1 MQPSATELLAIGA
14 HFTPLL
20 FLPCA
25 HTHAQLL
32 WPSSKGVGSSCI
44 LELYFLFPSWLCAFA
59 AYAVPRQLRALAHE
73 LLTAVLDTFPLVGSV
88 SSNLAFFDQLHRAFR
103 EDKWRS
109 FGKGVARAIASM
121 HTLADKVYGPGTCV
135 QHAHRL
141 PIGEDAPSECALSWT
156 SPSRCNSAQAIAPK
170 TLHYVVGL
178 LERSCR
184 L

>member
-1 MQPSATELLAIGA
+1 
-14 HFTPLL
+14 
-20 FLPCA
+20 
-25 HTHAQLL
+25 
-32 WPSSKGVGSSCI
+32 
-44 LELYFLFPSWLCAFA
+44 LCAFA